1 MPNVSLG
8 QTVSEIVQSF
18 DQNNN
23 PITGV
28 TFSLDFYIDGIK
40 TNSVIP
46 DIQLSNP
53 PTATYSVSWSSSTVG
68 FHQFYL
74 KNVTTNVLYVS
85 ELYNVITDATQ
96 PVIYVGL

>member
-1 MPNVSLG
+1 MTGLSIG
-8 QTVSEIVQSF
+8 QTANEMIQSF

-23 PITGV
+23 PVTGA
-28 TFSLDFYIDGIK
+28 TFSLDFYIDGILN
-40 TNSVIP
+40 NSVVP
-46 DIQLSNP
+46 DIQLANP
-53 PTATYSVSWSSSTVG
+53 STATYSVSWSSSTIG

-85 ELYNVITDATQ
+85 ELYSVVSDATQ

>member
-1 MPNVSLG
+1 MTGLSIG
-8 QTVSEIVQSF
+8 QTANEIIQSF

-23 PITGV
+23 PVTGA
-28 TFSLDFYIDGIK
+28 TFSLDFYIDGILN
-40 TNSVIP
+40 NSVVP

-53 PTATYSVSWSSSTVG
+53 STATYAVSWSSSTVG

-85 ELYNVITDATQ
+85 ELYSVVSDATQ